1 MKRDCTI
8 FIHELWCIKKL
19 NRSLR
24 SHVPFSMH
32 RYSWIKIARVHL
44 QWNNLYVSQKIE
56 QENLTV
62 NQVLVPIF
70 FQKQVIKTFL
80 RQELFMSTFRL
91 SKQMSKGTRSS
102 TLFLYPCYYGENHQ
116 KLFLK
121 YFFIWKIQKK
131 FQWFGIPKKIISH
144 HKVYFYNSRCSAGSY
159 SHFIFH
165 YSYLP

>member
-1 MKRDCTI
+1 MCT
-8 FIHELWCIKKL
+8 FH
-19 NRSLR
+19 
-24 SHVPFSMH
+24 
-32 RYSWIKIARVHL
+32 
-44 QWNNLYVSQKIE
+44 NLFVSQKIE

-102 TLFLYPCYYGENHQ
+102 TLFLYPCYYGDNLQ

-121 YFFIWKIQKK
+121 YFFYLKNPEEISMIWYTKK
-131 FQWFGIPKKIISH
+131 NYKPSQGILLQFQVFSWILLTFHFSLFISPLIPIPPMS
-144 HKVYFYNSRCSAGSY
+144 
-159 SHFIFH
+159 
-165 YSYLP
+165 

>member
-1 MKRDCTI
+1 MFLKIYFQSRSEIKWSSHEIKTSYHEKRLHDFYSRVVMHQKTQS
-8 FIHELWCIKKL
+8 FSALT
-19 NRSLR
+19 RSFFYASLL
-24 SHVPFSMH
+24 VN
-32 RYSWIKIARVHL
+32 KNRVHL
-44 QWNNLYVSQKIE
+44 QRNNLYVSQNIE

-102 TLFLYPCYYGENHQ
+102 TLFLYPCYYGENLQ

-121 YFFIWKIQKK
+121 YFFI
-131 FQWFGIPKKIISH
+131 
-144 HKVYFYNSRCSAGSY
+144 
-159 SHFIFH
+159 
-165 YSYLP
+165 